1 MSTLKVDNI
10 RHNSATSDA
19 ITMASDGTCTANIT
33 NNLSS
38 RRINING
45 GMLIWQRSTSL
56 SVSEGN
62 NEGVTACDRYG
73 FEFGNASAGAATIS
87 RSTDVPTNLGFPYS
101 FKIDVTTL
109 NNNSANTTQIRM
121 PHRIEAQDIV
131 NSGWKY
137 NDPNSF
143 LTISFYFKSN
153 KSGTN
158 KLPIMVSVPDG
169 TSYFYISEI
178 TQSDTNWNRHTIKV
192 PGNANLTVNYDNGI
206 GLDVTWYFA
215 VGSNYY
221 TTADTWGTVQKHGT
235 SNSTN
240 YFDSTSNEMFITGI
254 QIESTTNGIATDFEH
269 RSFGEELTRCSRYL
283 QIFHVPTNDSRRA
296 SNITATVHGS
306 GGGVY
311 LNVAFTHPMRAAPSL
326 TVDGAFGGN
335 VFTGSWS
342 GDTLSSITAEYS
354 TDALSTL
361 GFNGITSASISGSGR
376 TVGLTGQIY
385 TANNGSA
392 DAALIYSAEL

>member
-1 MSTLKVDNI
+1 MSTLKVDAI

-19 ITMASDGTCTANIT
+19 ITTVADGTCTANIT
-33 NNLSS
+33 NNLSN

-45 GMLIWQRSTSL
+45 GMQIWQRSTSL
-56 SVSEGN
+56 SVSEGT

-169 TSYFYISEI
+169 TGYFYISEI

-254 QIESTTNGIATDFEH
+254 QIEATSNGIATDFEH
-269 RSFGEELTRCSRYL
+269 RSTGEEFARCQRYY
-283 QIFHVPTNDSRRA
+283 QQYVNISAVGYVP
-296 SNITATVHGS
+296 
-306 GGGVY
+306 
-311 LNVAFTHPMRAAPSL
+311 
-326 TVDGAFGGN
+326 
-335 VFTGSWS
+335 
-342 GDTLSSITAEYS
+342 
-354 TDALSTL
+354 
-361 GFNGITSASISGSGR
+361 
-376 TVGLTGQIY
+376 
-385 TANNGSA
+385 NNGSRT
-392 DAALIYSAEL
+392 YSHGFFFPVEMRSAPTMSITNTGSSNGQYITDGSGNAYVSSVLSQGSKTTHMSVSFNISTDLTDYRGAYLFGTGNTTYQTTYKIAAEL

>member
-1 MSTLKVDNI
+1 MSTLKVDAI

-19 ITMASDGTCTANIT
+19 ITTAADGTCTANIT
-33 NNLSS
+33 NNLSN

-45 GMLIWQRSTSL
+45 GMQIWQRSTSL
-56 SVSEGN
+56 SVSEGT

-109 NNNSANTTQIRM
+109 NNNSASTTQIRM
-121 PHRIEAQDIV
+121 PHRIEGQDIV
-131 NSGWKY
+131 SSGWKY

-158 KLPIMVSVPDG
+158 KLPIMVSTPDG

-192 PGNANLTVNYDNGI
+192 PGNSNLTINNDNGT
-206 GLDVTWYFA
+206 GLDVTFYFA
-215 VGSNYY
+215 VGSTYH

-240 YFDSTSNEMFITGI
+240 YFDSTSNDMFITGI
-254 QIESTTNGIATDFEH
+254 QIEATSNGIATDFEH
-269 RSFGEELTRCSRYL
+269 RSYGDELRRCERYFEKHWQNNNSASPGGAGGDGYNTVANGTHNGSNGYYVWRWRTQKRALPTISHGGKFRIFGGSS
-283 QIFHVPTNDSRRA
+283 H
-296 SNITATVHGS
+296 SNKTIDEFYSPGLDAGRLRVNHSGS
-306 GGGVY
+306 AGQSFI
-311 LNVAFTHPMRAAPSL
+311 LEF
-326 TVDGAFGGN
+326 DGAN
-335 VFTGSWS
+335 
-342 GDTLSSITAEYS
+342 SSDGYI
-354 TDALSTL
+354 
-361 GFNGITSASISGSGR
+361 
-376 TVGLTGQIY
+376 Q
-385 TANNGSA
+385 A
-392 DAALIYSAEL
+392 DAEL